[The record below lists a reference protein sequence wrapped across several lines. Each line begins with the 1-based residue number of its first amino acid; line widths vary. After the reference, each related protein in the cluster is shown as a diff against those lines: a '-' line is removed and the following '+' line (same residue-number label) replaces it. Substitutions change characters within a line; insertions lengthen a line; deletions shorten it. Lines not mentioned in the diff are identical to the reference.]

1 MSVDLDKLHSLT
13 ILIRGGDTITC
24 KKCGNST
31 KFGLTPVIGSV
42 FNGPNK
48 YTYTCPEC
56 ESKRIICIIGIGLGI
71 VVGLAT
77 LTFIFQKK
85 K

>member
-1 MSVDLDKLHSLT
+1 MSIDLDKLNSWS
-13 ILIRGGDTITC
+13 IPMGGVDTLTC
-24 KKCGNST
+24 KKCRTST
-31 KFGLTPVIGSV
+31 LFAQTPVIGSV

-56 ESKRIICIIGIGLGI
+56 RSKGIITIIGIGLGI
-71 VVGLAT
+71 VGLAT
-77 LTFIFQKK
+77 LFFVFQKK